1 MSNSG
6 RLVVLAS
13 SDSEELTQS
22 LNESLAGWCAAGLLG
37 EVVWAPASEF
47 VDQGYSAL
55 CWCNEAG
62 EWTRRT
68 FGVAMSRLYREEVWL
83 AVLRHPHGPG
93 GSVSKGAARRREQ
106 EAHAALEEMLGSAM
120 RLRSLTVQVADRAV
134 VREVEDCMPIWD
146 FHLIH
151 DSSVEAHE
159 SLPRLRAADREAL
172 SLCALVALCAA
183 GGWSKAVKSLEWE
196 PDRSDGPYKPARY
209 VHAQMRILHAPPVP
223 VLATPKAPP
232 WPLPN
237 TAGVTRARPVEV
249 PPLRLAEF
257 LAKQSRFV
265 CEPPPLVP
273 DPPDRFSPRRV
284 FSRLFDAVP
293 WPVADTKAEQALKRL
308 GDRTG
313 GFTEASRGESRLKL
327 DDTADLPSLIQ
338 HLERSDFV
346 DIGLSHR
353 LALNP
358 EAWQTMRE
366 TMFGLVD
373 GGPLPAGVTH
383 PALSIDGDSK
393 RLIWTDPSGV
403 APPVAPAEATDLLA
417 EPEPPEPP
425 ASSMPDESMPDDGP
439 AVGNGRYRFASD
451 NDEEQTDSEESKEPP
466 RRSFRE
472 RFDKAEPTPEPPER
486 VAPRDTLMERLAD
499 TLRRG
504 LLEAQRGFR
513 KNCGRVSVAD
523 AYDDARAAQ
532 RSVRFRLL
540 SLALLLVVALAY
552 AIDQRWSYL
561 ARVWEF
567 ATPFEALTNGG
578 TSSPLAE
585 WYVLIPL
592 YLAVA
597 TALLWKPLRKLNENF
612 QRFEYLSARRERLGR
627 HCGHYAVELVRLYN
641 SAQQFSDH
649 RSIITEFLHRP
660 FGPLPNAR
668 DSALSPDDLAFQS
681 PPPHS
686 MLVACAEVTPPRLDA
701 LRRRKQESAV
711 DSGWLTDCYH
721 RVYRA
726 WSDRYRERFLGN
738 FDDPDHDILPRD
750 SVARRDRH
758 DHSDVYGAR
767 TEFSKGVAADPDD
780 EGSGWAVRQATD
792 DQVVRYQDDELAD
805 EYLELFESIKSVHGL
820 QPGIDAKSFFTFAD
834 QPHRFDWN
842 DLLRPGAHRPAESSQ
857 PLPTR
862 RYVIPDAAE
871 GRSLVV
877 GWRLDLS
884 GAVRPQDQIG
894 WQDEGHDDRP
904 TSTAGSVV

>member
-1 MSNSG
+1 MSNCG

-13 SDSEELTQS
+13 SDSDELTRP

-47 VDQGYSAL
+47 VNQGYSAL
-55 CWCNEAG
+55 CWHNEAG
-62 EWTRRT
+62 EWTQRT
-68 FGVAMSRLYREEVWL
+68 FGAAMSRLHREEVWL
-83 AVLRHPHGPG
+83 ALLRHPHGPG
-93 GSVSKGAARRREQ
+93 ESISKGSARRREQ
-106 EAHAALEEMLGSAM
+106 EAHAALGDLLGSGM

-134 VREVEDCMPIWD
+134 EREVEDCMPIWD

-159 SLPRLRAADREAL
+159 SLPRLRAADREPL

-183 GGWSKAVKSLEWE
+183 GGWSQAIKSLEWE
-196 PDRSDGPYKPARY
+196 PDRPDGPYKPARY

-223 VLATPKAPP
+223 VSATPKAPP

-237 TAGVTRARPVEV
+237 TAGVTRARPDEV

-265 CEPPPLVP
+265 CERPPLVP
-273 DPPDRFSPRRV
+273 DPPDRFSPLRFLSHLV
-284 FSRLFDAVP
+284 GPVP
-293 WPVADTKAEQALKRL
+293 ELAAETNAEKALKRL

-313 GFTEASRGESRLKL
+313 GFAEASRRESRLKL

-346 DIGLSHR
+346 DIGLSHS

-358 EAWQTMRE
+358 EAWQIMRE

-383 PALSIDGDSK
+383 PALEIDGDSK
-393 RLIWTDPSGV
+393 RLIWTDPTGV
-403 APPVAPAEATDLLA
+403 APAVAPAEASDLLA
-417 EPEPPEPP
+417 EPELP
-425 ASSMPDESMPDDGP
+425 APRMPADGP
-439 AVGNGRYRFASD
+439 ADGIGRYRFAPGAD
-451 NDEEQTDSEESKEPP
+451 KEEESDSEEPEAPP
-466 RRSFRE
+466 RRSFRN
-472 RFDKAEPTPEPPER
+472 RSTKRSPRQNLPSGPH
-486 VAPRDTLMERLAD
+486 RDTLMERLAD
-499 TLRRG
+499 SLRQG

-513 KNCGRVSVAD
+513 QNCARVSVAD
-523 AYDDARAAQ
+523 ACDNARVAQ
-532 RSVRFRLL
+532 RSVRLRLL
-540 SLALLLVVALAY
+540 AVGLLLVVALAY

-567 ATPFEALTNGG
+567 ATPFDALTNGG
-578 TSSPLAE
+578 TAPPLAE

-592 YLAVA
+592 YLILA
-597 TALLWKPLRKLNENF
+597 TALLWKPLQKLEEDF
-612 QRFEYLSARRERLGR
+612 RRFEHLSAQRERLGR
-627 HCGHYAVELVRLYN
+627 HCGHYAVELLRLYN

-660 FGPLPNAR
+660 FGPMATAR
-668 DSALSPDDLAFQS
+668 DFALSADDLAFQS

-686 MLVACAEVTPPRLDA
+686 MLVACAEVMPPKLDA
-701 LRRRKQESAV
+701 LRRRNQESAV
-711 DSGWLTDCYH
+711 ESGWLTDCYQ
-721 RVYRA
+721 RVYRV
-726 WSDRYRERFLGN
+726 WSDRYRDRFLGD

-767 TEFSKGVAADPDD
+767 TEFAGGVVADPDD
-780 EGSGWAVRQATD
+780 EVSGWAVRQATA
-792 DQVVRYQDDELAD
+792 DQVVRYQEDELAD

-834 QPHRFDWN
+834 HPHRFDWD
-842 DLLRPGAHRPAESSQ
+842 DLLRPGAHRPAEGSQ

-862 RYVIPDAAE
+862 RYVIPDSAE

-894 WQDEGHDDRP
+894 WQDEDRDDRP
-904 TSTAGSVV
+904 TDTSGSVV

>member
-1 MSNSG
+1 MSSSG

-13 SDSEELTQS
+13 SDSDDLTRS

-37 EVVWAPASEF
+37 EVVWAPASEL
-47 VDQGYSAL
+47 VNQGYSAL
-55 CWCNEAG
+55 CWHNEAG
-62 EWTRRT
+62 EWTQST
-68 FGVAMSRLYREEVWL
+68 FGAAMSRLHREEVWL

-93 GSVSKGAARRREQ
+93 ESISKGMARRREQ
-106 EAHAALEEMLGSAM
+106 EAHAALEDLLGSGM
-120 RLRSLTVQVADRAV
+120 RLRSLTVQVADRGV
-134 VREVEDCMPIWD
+134 VRAVEDCMPIWD

-159 SLPRLRAADREAL
+159 SLPRLRASDREPL
-172 SLCALVALCAA
+172 SLCAQVALCAA
-183 GGWSKAVKSLEWE
+183 GGWSQAVKSLEWE
-196 PDRSDGPYKPARY
+196 PDRSDGPYQPARY
-209 VHAQMRILHAPPVP
+209 AHAQMRILHAPPVP
-223 VLATPKAPP
+223 LSATPKAPP

-265 CEPPPLVP
+265 CERPPLVP
-273 DPPDRFSPRRV
+273 DPPDRFSPLRFWSHIV
-284 FSRLFDAVP
+284 DPVSE
-293 WPVADTKAEQALKRL
+293 PVAETKAEQALKRL

-313 GFTEASRGESRLKL
+313 GFTEMSRGESRLKL

-373 GGPLPAGVTH
+373 GGPLPAGATH
-383 PALSIDGDSK
+383 PALETDGDSK

-403 APPVAPAEATDLLA
+403 APAVAPAEATDLLA
-417 EPEPPEPP
+417 KSEPSASRRPE
-425 ASSMPDESMPDDGP
+425 DGP
-439 AVGNGRYRFASD
+439 ADGNGRYRSAQGAD
-451 NDEEQTDSEESKEPP
+451 KEEEPDSEEPEAPLW
-466 RRSFRE
+466 RSFRNPLYKG
-472 RFDKAEPTPEPPER
+472 DPAPEPPER
-486 VAPRDTLMERLAD
+486 AAPRDTLMERLAD
-499 TLRRG
+499 SLRQG

-513 KNCGRVSVAD
+513 QNCARVSVAD
-523 AYDDARAAQ
+523 VYDAARAAQ
-532 RSVRFRLL
+532 RSVRLRLL
-540 SLALLLVVALAY
+540 SLGLLLIVALAY

-578 TSSPLAE
+578 TSPPLAE

-592 YLAVA
+592 YLILA
-597 TALLWKPLRKLNENF
+597 TALLWKPLHKLEEEF
-612 QRFEYLSARRERLGR
+612 RRFEHLGAYRERLSR
-627 HCGHYAVELVRLYN
+627 HCGHYAVELLRLYN

-660 FGPLPNAR
+660 FGPVATAR
-668 DSALSPDDLAFQS
+668 DSALSADDLAFQL

-686 MLVACAEVTPPRLDA
+686 MLVAYAEVMPPKLDA
-701 LRRRKQESAV
+701 LRRRNQEAAV
-711 DSGWLTDCYH
+711 ESGWLTDWYQ
-721 RVYRA
+721 RVYRV
-726 WSDRYRERFLGN
+726 WSERYRDRFVGD

-767 TEFSKGVAADPDD
+767 TEFAQGVVGVPDD
-780 EGSGWAVRQATD
+780 EGRGWAVRQATD

-820 QPGIDAKSFFTFAD
+820 QPGIDAKSFFAFAD
-834 QPHRFDWN
+834 HPHRFDWD
-842 DLLRPGAHRPAESSQ
+842 DLLRPGAHRPAEGSQ

-862 RYVIPDAAE
+862 RYVIPDAAD

-884 GAVRPQDQIG
+884 GAVRPQDQVG
-894 WQDEGHDDRP
+894 WQDEGRDDRP
-904 TSTAGSVV
+904 TDTSGSVV